1 MGNQGQDVG
10 PRLETTLGMERLLAN
25 TIEDYRQ
32 MLGSELERRQSRNPR
47 YSLRA
52 FARDIGLHAS
62 DLSKILRGKKPIP
75 LSTAVS
81 VVPRMNWTP
90 DRQQD
95 FLVAVYSEA
104 LKQAISAAGTSS

>member
-1 MGNQGQDVG
+1 MEKL
-10 PRLETTLGMERLLAN
+10 LES
-25 TIEDYRQ
+25 TIEDYRR
-32 MLGSELERRQSRNPR
+32 MLGTELERRQSRNPR

-104 LKQAISAAGTSS
+104 LKQAISAAGMS